1 MRAVVFAY
9 SNIGDRG
16 LRVLKAR
23 GMDVALVCTHTDHP
37 GETLWYR
44 RVADTAD
51 ELGLRW
57 IHADDP
63 QSPALQQ
70 AVAEAKPDVIF
81 ALYYRAML
89 PTALL
94 ALAPQGAYNL
104 HGSLL
109 PHFRGRAPTNWAV
122 LKGATETGATLH
134 EMVAKPDAG
143 CITDQQAVPVLP
155 DDTAEQVFDKVCVA
169 AEQVLWR
176 TLPAIIAGTPPRLPN
191 DLAAGSYFGGRRP
204 EDGRIDWQ
212 KPAAEVYNLIRAVA
226 PPYPGAYTDIGD
238 QRLVIARARRPLP
251 GQAPAVAGLR
261 PGLHLIDG
269 QPHGVC
275 GDGGSIR
282 IHEIRAGRAEGAAL
296 STEAIGALLH
306 KAYPAKD

>member
-9 SNIGDRG
+9 SNVGDRG

-23 GMDVALVCTHTDHP
+23 GVDVALVCTHADAP

-57 IHADDP
+57 MHADDP
-63 QSPALQQ
+63 KSPALKQ
-70 AVAEAKPDVIF
+70 AVADAKPDVIF
-81 ALYYRAML
+81 AFYYRAML
-89 PTALL
+89 PPDLL

-109 PHFRGRAPTNWAV
+109 PQFRGRAPTNWAV

-143 CITDQQAVPVLP
+143 CITDQQAVPILP

-176 TLPAIIAGTPPRLPN
+176 TLPAIMAGSAPRLPN

-204 EDGRIDWQ
+204 DDGRIDWER
-212 KPAAEVYNLIRAVA
+212 PTAEVYNLIRAVA
-226 PPYPGAYTDIGD
+226 PPYPGAFTDIGGE
-238 QRLVIARARRPLP
+238 RLVIARARRPLP
-251 GQAPAVAGLR
+251 GREPALAGR
-261 PGLHLIDG
+261 APGLHLLNG
-269 QPHGVC
+269 QAWGLC
-275 GDGGSIR
+275 GDGGSIH
-282 IHEIRAGRAEGAAL
+282 IHDIRAGHAEGAAL
-296 STEAIGALLH
+296 TLDALGALLPTES
-306 KAYPAKD
+306 PAKD